1 MMKFNL
7 CTTRRRLA
15 VLLVPLCLAI
25 SSPVWAQDEAVQ
37 QTAEPLAVE
46 AVSEEQ
52 QLPEAAEAAIAG
64 QGVSDNSVVQENG
77 AVDPSVSKP
86 IEARTESQVDISQEP
101 VLPHNLSP
109 WGMFVAADNVVKAV
123 MVILALASLLTWTV
137 LLAKSIELRGLRRLL
152 QHNLAKIVQAHTLA
166 EAANADGI
174 AGVGRALIEA
184 AEKEL
189 QLSSELVKE
198 DSSQEA
204 IKGGIKERTV
214 SNLSR
219 LEVGFGRRLLIG
231 TGLLATI
238 GAVAPFV
245 GLFGTVWGIMNS
257 FIGISK
263 ANTTNLAV
271 VAPGIAEALLA
282 TALGLVAAIPA
293 VVIYNHFTRQI
304 AGIKALAA
312 DCSAAIMRLVSRDLD
327 RGTSLCLVNPP
338 RQKAE

>member
-86 IEARTESQVDISQEP
+86 IEARTESQVEISQEP

-137 LLAKSIELRGLRRLL
+137 LLA
-152 QHNLAKIVQAHTLA
+152 
-166 EAANADGI
+166 
-174 AGVGRALIEA
+174 
-184 AEKEL
+184 
-189 QLSSELVKE
+189 
-198 DSSQEA
+198 
-204 IKGGIKERTV
+204 
-214 SNLSR
+214 
-219 LEVGFGRRLLIG
+219 
-231 TGLLATI
+231 
-238 GAVAPFV
+238 
-245 GLFGTVWGIMNS
+245 
-257 FIGISK
+257 
-263 ANTTNLAV
+263 
-271 VAPGIAEALLA
+271 
-282 TALGLVAAIPA
+282 
-293 VVIYNHFTRQI
+293 
-304 AGIKALAA
+304 
-312 DCSAAIMRLVSRDLD
+312 
-327 RGTSLCLVNPP
+327 
-338 RQKAE
+338 